1 MSTPNKVIKI
11 AQPGYYVLELCED
24 EDGMLCELIRH
35 PVIAWAFD
43 TETFPDFLFP
53 DAITLGGNVEAGD
66 AYFQNAPILCPDG
79 RVRSGT
85 DRDWKN
91 ESEYLQ
97 ECIERARRIHAA
109 KAEKQ
114 AQGAA

>member
-1 MSTPNKVIKI
+1 MNTPNKVIKI
-11 AQPGYYVLELCED
+11 AQPGYYVLELCND
-24 EDGMLCELIRH
+24 ENGLPDLLISH

-43 TETFPDFLFP
+43 TETYPDFLFP
-53 DAITLGGNVEAGD
+53 EAITLGGNVESGSSLLRD
-66 AYFQNAPILCPDG
+66 AVMLCPDG

-85 DRDWKN
+85 DGFWKN

-97 ECIERARRIHAA
+97 ECIERARRIHAT